1 MRAGSPLWAAA
12 CVGAGLLLYGASL
25 IYGFAGST
33 LFSDI
38 ALAVK
43 GGANPNDI
51 FAGWYNSQAAKDYRA
66 RQAGGG
72 LPPSF
77 DATITRK

>member
-1 MRAGSPLWAAA
+1 MTDGQIVFDFMVAQ
-12 CVGAGLLLYGASL
+12 LLAFGQIDPDPKAQQSFLA
-25 IYGFAGST
+25 
-33 LFSDI
+33 
-38 ALAVK
+38 AVK